1 MSPHAISPL
10 GVILGMHLMTNDS
23 TVLEVNDLVKVY
35 KVRSAE
41 KHADHKALDGVTF
54 RLSRGGSLAVVGE
67 SGSGKSTCA
76 RIIVGLER
84 ATSGT
89 VLIDG
94 ALMGSAA
101 SRRSS
106 RERARRVQMVFQD
119 PYSSLDPMQRVGD
132 AVAEV
137 IRFHRGGTK
146 SVVRQRMRDLMQLVG
161 LDERHIEA
169 FPSTLSGGQ
178 RQRVAIA
185 RALGADPQ
193 ILILDEAV
201 AALDVSIQ
209 AQVLTMLT
217 EIRAAT
223 GVAFVFITHDLAVAD
238 FMCDDVLVMKNGVVV
253 ESGPCRDVLF
263 APTSSYAQELLAA
276 IPRRGWRPTKRR
288 ESHDVTPTD
297 TGRS

>member
-119 PYSSLDPMQRVGD
+119 PYSSL
-132 AVAEV
+132 
-137 IRFHRGGTK
+137 IRCNGSAT
-146 SVVRQRMRDLMQLVG
+146 
-161 LDERHIEA
+161 
-169 FPSTLSGGQ
+169 PSPRSSAST
-178 RQRVAIA
+178 A
-185 RALGADPQ
+185 
-193 ILILDEAV
+193 
-201 AALDVSIQ
+201 AALKVSCGS
-209 AQVLTMLT
+209 V
-217 EIRAAT
+217 
-223 GVAFVFITHDLAVAD
+223 
-238 FMCDDVLVMKNGVVV
+238 C
-253 ESGPCRDVLF
+253 
-263 APTSSYAQELLAA
+263 A
-276 IPRRGWRPTKRR
+276 ILCNSWA
-288 ESHDVTPTD
+288 
-297 TGRS
+297 